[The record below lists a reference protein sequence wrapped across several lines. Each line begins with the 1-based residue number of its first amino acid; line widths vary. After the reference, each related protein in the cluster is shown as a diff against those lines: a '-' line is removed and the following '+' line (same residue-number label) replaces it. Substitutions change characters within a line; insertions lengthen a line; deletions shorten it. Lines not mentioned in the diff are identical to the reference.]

1 MVKPCNSFVLGL
13 LNVGCEVLVVVAAF
27 VSMIGSANFANIIV
41 KIYVA
46 FFATTTAL
54 MNFCVPAGVGA
65 YFLFVFTILGRGLY
79 FIFLGCLVLDT
90 SGFGLIAGSKWSS
103 NASPRCPNSS
113 AFSVVVVIVMG
124 FLYVLFWAAPGEKP
138 EIKPLIGRGPGESSA
153 APAGNPSAV

>member
-90 SGFGLIAGSKWSS
+90 SGFGLIAGI
-103 NASPRCPNSS
+103 
-113 AFSVVVVIVMG
+113 VVIVMG